1 MFSITIHATIM
12 IQKVLIANR
21 GEIALRVIR
30 ACKEMGI
37 KTVAVYS
44 IADKT
49 SLHVRFA
56 DEAVCIGPASGRESY
71 LHFPAIITA
80 AQITGADA
88 IHPGYGFLAEND
100 TFAEICAE
108 IGITF
113 IGPSA
118 HAIRNMGNK
127 SVAKDTMKA
136 AGVPVIPGS
145 EGIVE
150 TVEEGKA
157 IADAMGYPVMI
168 KASAGGGGK
177 GMRFVAS
184 ADEFENL
191 FIVARNEAESAF
203 NNPDV
208 YIEKFIEEP
217 RHIEFQIFADRF
229 GNAVHLNERE
239 CSIQR
244 RHQKLIEE
252 TPSPIMT
259 EALRKEMGD
268 AAVKAALAVNYEGA
282 GTIEFLVDKHKN
294 FYFMEMNTRIQV
306 EHPVTEASLGIDLVK
321 EQLLVASGEKL
332 SLTQMAPK
340 FHSIECRINAED
352 PFHDFRPSPGV
363 LKTVNFPGG
372 HGVRVDSHMYQGYA
386 IPPYYDSLLAKLI
399 TFAPT
404 RQEAIAKMKRALEEF
419 IIEGVH
425 TTIPFHR
432 AMMDNPDFKA
442 GDFDTKY
449 LDTKGWQ

>member
-1 MFSITIHATIM
+1 M

-30 ACKEMGI
+30 ACKELGI

-44 IADKT
+44 VADKT

-71 LHFPAIITA
+71 LHIPAIITA

-145 EGIVE
+145 AGIVE
-150 TVEEGKA
+150 TVEEAKE

-177 GMRFVAS
+177 GMRYVQH
-184 ADEFENL
+184 ADELENL
-191 FIVARNEAESAF
+191 YIMARNEAQS
-203 NNPDV
+203 
-208 YIEKFIEEP
+208 
-217 RHIEFQIFADRF
+217 
-229 GNAVHLNERE
+229 
-239 CSIQR
+239 
-244 RHQKLIEE
+244 
-252 TPSPIMT
+252 
-259 EALRKEMGD
+259 
-268 AAVKAALAVNYEGA
+268 
-282 GTIEFLVDKHKN
+282 
-294 FYFMEMNTRIQV
+294 
-306 EHPVTEASLGIDLVK
+306 
-321 EQLLVASGEKL
+321 
-332 SLTQMAPK
+332 
-340 FHSIECRINAED
+340 
-352 PFHDFRPSPGV
+352 
-363 LKTVNFPGG
+363 
-372 HGVRVDSHMYQGYA
+372 
-386 IPPYYDSLLAKLI
+386 
-399 TFAPT
+399 
-404 RQEAIAKMKRALEEF
+404 
-419 IIEGVH
+419 
-425 TTIPFHR
+425 
-432 AMMDNPDFKA
+432 
-442 GDFDTKY
+442 
-449 LDTKGWQ
+449 

>member
-1 MFSITIHATIM
+1 MHFITIHATIM

-44 IADKT
+44 VADKT

-145 EGIVE
+145 DGIVE

-177 GMRFVAS
+177 GMRFVPS
-184 ADEFENL
+184 AEEFENL
-191 FIVARNEAESAF
+191 
-203 NNPDV
+203 
-208 YIEKFIEEP
+208 
-217 RHIEFQIFADRF
+217 
-229 GNAVHLNERE
+229 
-239 CSIQR
+239 
-244 RHQKLIEE
+244 
-252 TPSPIMT
+252 
-259 EALRKEMGD
+259 
-268 AAVKAALAVNYEGA
+268 
-282 GTIEFLVDKHKN
+282 
-294 FYFMEMNTRIQV
+294 
-306 EHPVTEASLGIDLVK
+306 
-321 EQLLVASGEKL
+321 L
-332 SLTQMAPK
+332 SLHEMK
-340 FHSIECRINAED
+340 RSLHSIIPMCISRNL
-352 PFHDFRPSPGV
+352 
-363 LKTVNFPGG
+363 LKSLDILNS
-372 HGVRVDSHMYQGYA
+372 R
-386 IPPYYDSLLAKLI
+386 SLL
-399 TFAPT
+399 TDM
-404 RQEAIAKMKRALEEF
+404 AILY
-419 IIEGVH
+419 
-425 TTIPFHR
+425 T
-432 AMMDNPDFKA
+432 
-442 GDFDTKY
+442 
-449 LDTKGWQ
+449 